1 MILISSQVAWPIT
14 HYFQLRELTKK
25 KVICKC
31 LIIENSITSNT

>member
-1 MILISSQVAWPIT
+1 MILISSQVAW